1 MVLTYLLALVPA
13 IGWGI
18 MPLITGKIGGST
30 INQTFGIG
38 AGATI
43 IGLIAYVAAILSGN
57 PSAVVVSSTG
67 FWISVLC
74 GALWSTGQIGQFVSF
89 KRMGVSNTMPLST
102 VFQLV
107 GNSIIGVL
115 VFGEWHSKR
124 ALIIGFSALLIVI
137 LGALMTSITDRTT
150 GKKVTV
156 KNFMFLLITTFGYWV
171 YSTFPKLPWLQN
183 EKSLGIFLP
192 EMIGILL
199 GAIIYT
205 FASGN
210 AKAFKQREQY
220 LNILGGLS
228 WGIAALAYI
237 FAGRALGTNV
247 AFIFTQLN
255 VVIATLGGILILHE
269 RKTNRE
275 MGFTILGIMFVVCG
289 SVLTVFAH

>member
-1 MVLTYLLALVPA
+1 M
-13 IGWGI
+13 
-18 MPLITGKIGGST
+18 
-30 INQTFGIG
+30 
-38 AGATI
+38 
-43 IGLIAYVAAILSGN
+43 
-57 PSAVVVSSTG
+57 
-67 FWISVLC
+67 
-74 GALWSTGQIGQFVSF
+74 GQFVSF

-124 ALIIGFSALLIVI
+124 ALIIGFCALLIVI
-137 LGALMTSITDRTT
+137 LGALMTSITDQSS

-156 KNFMFLLITTFGYWV
+156 RNFMFLLVTTFGYWV

-192 EMIGILL
+192 EMIGILI
-199 GAIIYT
+199 GATIYT

-210 AKAFKQREQY
+210 AKAFKQKEQY
-220 LNILGGLS
+220 LNIFGGIS

-237 FAGRALGTNV
+237 FAGRSLGTNV

-255 VVIATLGGILILHE
+255 VVIATLGGILVLHE

-275 MGFTILGIMFVVCG
+275 MGFTILGIIFVVCG
-289 SVLTVFAH
+289 SILTAFAH